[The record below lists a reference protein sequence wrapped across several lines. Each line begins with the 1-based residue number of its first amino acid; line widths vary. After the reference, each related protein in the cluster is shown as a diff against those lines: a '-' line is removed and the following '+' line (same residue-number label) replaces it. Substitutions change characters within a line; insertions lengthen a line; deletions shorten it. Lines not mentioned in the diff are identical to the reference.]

1 MWSHVVTLHTP
12 LLEYPWRNIN
22 CSCKCPPMVTD
33 LYRITTACPSLKRHM
48 VIIQMRKSELFFLL
62 ADYAFCIASSE

>member
-1 MWSHVVTLHTP
+1 MSKSQRMKVSRGRGDVVPKLSHSKL
-12 LLEYPWRNIN
+12 
-22 CSCKCPPMVTD
+22 MVTD
-33 LYRITTACPSLKRHM
+33 VYRITTACPSLKRHV